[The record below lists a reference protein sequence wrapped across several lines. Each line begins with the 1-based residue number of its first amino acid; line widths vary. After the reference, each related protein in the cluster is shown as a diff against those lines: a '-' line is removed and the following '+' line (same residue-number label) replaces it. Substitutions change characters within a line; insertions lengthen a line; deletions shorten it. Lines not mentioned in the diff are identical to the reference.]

1 MKDCAAIDLQLA
13 AAPLLPDQPAD
24 ALVPA
29 SIPESPSSLV
39 TNRQLPVPTQIQPPD
54 RGGPAAR
61 LSALHLRTQRLL
73 I

>member
-24 ALVPA
+24 ALMPA
-29 SIPESPSSLV
+29 DTPELQSTVL
-39 TNRQLPVPTQIQPPD
+39 TNRQLPARVQIRPPD
-54 RGGPAAR
+54 RGGHAAR
-61 LSALHLRTQRLL
+61 LSAIHLRTQRLL